1 MGLLH
6 AASSRQRRLE
16 CSLFRQHRSRWDV
29 LPEGGPGLACRLQ
42 VPSTRLRA
50 RNTERSGDVRPPGEG
65 ATVRTGLLAPPRP
78 GPLRPPL
85 SPPGLRV
92 LSLQVPQGC
101 PNRSPC
107 PLLFPPAPFFSA
119 TLTSPSFVPSPL
131 HFRLNP
137 TAL

>member
-50 RNTERSGDVRPPGEG
+50 RNTEGSGDVRPPGEG
-65 ATVRTGLLAPPRP
+65 ATVRTASWPRP
-78 GPLRPPL
+78 APGLSGPLCPHQDSGSSACRFPKAALIGRLVLCSFLPPL
-85 SPPGLRV
+85 F
-92 LSLQVPQGC
+92 SL
-101 PNRSPC
+101 
-107 PLLFPPAPFFSA
+107 PL
-119 TLTSPSFVPSPL
+119 
-131 HFRLNP
+131 
-137 TAL
+137 

>member
-50 RNTERSGDVRPPGEG
+50 RRNTERSGDVRRAREPRCARPPGP
-65 ATVRTGLLAPPRP
+65 APGLS
-78 GPLRPPL
+78 GPLCPHQDSGSSACRFPKAALIGRLVLCSFLPPL
-85 SPPGLRV
+85 F
-92 LSLQVPQGC
+92 SL
-101 PNRSPC
+101 
-107 PLLFPPAPFFSA
+107 PL
-119 TLTSPSFVPSPL
+119 
-131 HFRLNP
+131 
-137 TAL
+137 